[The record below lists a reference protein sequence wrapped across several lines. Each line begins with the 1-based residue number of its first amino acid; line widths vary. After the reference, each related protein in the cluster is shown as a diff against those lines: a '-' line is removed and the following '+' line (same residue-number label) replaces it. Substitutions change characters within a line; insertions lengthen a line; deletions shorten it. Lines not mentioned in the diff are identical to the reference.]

1 MREDNQNPSF
11 TNVLLTKKT
20 KSLGTKAVK
29 LYASTGQSLMLWQQR
44 QIRAIMALDAKGQWK
59 HMTYCIGLSRRNG
72 KGEVL
77 AAREMYG
84 LIVLKEKICHTAHR
98 TTTSHD
104 AFNRLYTLLIKAGY
118 QEHSK
123 KKKKM
128 PERSFYASKQYG
140 LEHIEISGGGIIDFR
155 TRTNNGGLGEG
166 FDLLVIDEAQE
177 YTSKQESALLYT
189 VSASKNPQTIM
200 VGTPPTVTS
209 GGNVFV
215 RIRNAVLNKTAP
227 DIGWAEWSTPELV
240 PLEELNDPK
249 LWKRYNPSFGKLLK
263 ERNIR
268 NELSGETEEFVLDF
282 NIQRLGFWC
291 SFNQKSEFTEAD
303 WNQLKLEKFPQ
314 LMDKR
319 FIGIKYG
326 KDGVNVAM
334 SIACRTK
341 DGHIF
346 VESIACE
353 SVRAGNGWL
362 FEYLYNP
369 KIDKIAI
376 DGASGQK
383 VLAEQMKDHGIKKLP
398 ILPKVGEIIAASS
411 MFEQAVFSKDI
422 VHMGQ
427 ESLKD
432 VVTNCKKRLIGSQGG
447 FGYSSLVDSYD
458 IAIMES
464 MILAYWLCATTK
476 EKKSKQ
482 SISY

>member
-11 TNVLLTKKT
+11 TNVILTRKT
-20 KSLGTKAVK
+20 KSLGAKAVK
-29 LYASTGQSLMLWQQR
+29 LYSFTGQNLMLWQQR
-44 QIRAIMALDAKGQWK
+44 QLRASMAIDEKGQWK
-59 HMTYCIGLSRRNG
+59 YMNYCIGLSRRNG

-104 AFNRLYTLLIKAGY
+104 AFNRLYTLLKKAGY

-123 KKKKM
+123 KKKEM

-189 VSASKNPQTIM
+189 VSASKNPQILM
-200 VGTPPTVTS
+200 VGTPPTVIS
-209 GGNVFV
+209 GGDVFV
-215 RIRNAVLNKTAP
+215 RIREAVLDKRSPGT
-227 DIGWAEWSTPELV
+227 GWAEWSTPEMV
-240 PLEELNDPK
+240 EADKLNDSK
-249 LWKRYNPSFGKLLK
+249 LWKKYNPSFGKLLK

-268 NELSGETEEFVLDF
+268 NELSGDVLDF

-291 SFNQKSEFTEAD
+291 SFNQKSEITEAD
-303 WNQLKLEKFPQ
+303 WNELKLEKFPV
-314 LMDKR
+314 LSEKR
-319 FIGIKYG
+319 YIGIKYG

-334 SIACRTK
+334 SIASKTK

-353 SVRAGNGWL
+353 SIRAGNGWI

-369 KIDKIAI
+369 KIAKIAI

-383 VLAEQMKDHGIKKLP
+383 LLADQMREHGIKKPP
-398 ILPKVGEIIAASS
+398 ILPKVGEIITANA
-411 MFEQAVFSKDI
+411 MFEQAIFSKDI

-427 ESLKD
+427 KSLMD

-447 FGYSSLVDSYD
+447 FGYSSLVDTYD
-458 IAIMES
+458 ISIMDS
-464 MILAYWLCATTK
+464 MILAFWLCATTK
-476 EKKSKQ
+476 EEKPKQ